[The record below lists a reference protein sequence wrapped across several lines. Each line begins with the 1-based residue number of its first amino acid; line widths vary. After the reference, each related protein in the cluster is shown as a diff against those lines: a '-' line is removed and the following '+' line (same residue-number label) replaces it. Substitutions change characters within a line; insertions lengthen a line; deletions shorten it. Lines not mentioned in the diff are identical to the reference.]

1 MYVAVLETKGFIVGG
16 DNEPSGVYRTKP
28 DGSLVHAG
36 WPNIRA
42 NGLAIAGSTLY
53 LAAGN
58 GAFVS
63 HDGGGRWRQMT
74 GWRIREVQ
82 DIAVD
87 PFDDRRLYLATAYGV
102 VFSADGGHVWQEGA
116 GITDPRET
124 FIQKI
129 VPDGATPGRV
139 LAAGEGGLF
148 ETNDGA
154 ATWSRLSAWPGA
166 PVRGLARSPVHA
178 GEWLAGTWLDGL
190 FRSVDGGN
198 QWRPVPHF
206 SGKTVWAVAFS
217 PHSRS
222 VMAAGGYETGCHISR
237 DGGANWSL
245 IGPPDISPH
254 ALTFSGEHHLWVG
267 TAGQGLY
274 LLDLETE
281 ENTLVGL
288 SGASIW
294 DILSEGGRHGD

>member
-42 NGLAIAGSTLY
+42 NGLANAGSSLY

-63 HDGGGRWRQMT
+63 NDAGERWRQMT
-74 GWRIREVQ
+74 GWRVSEVQ

-102 VFSADGGHVWQEGA
+102 VFSADGGQSWQEGA
-116 GITDPRET
+116 GITDPRDT
-124 FIQKI
+124 FLQKI

-148 ETNDGA
+148 ESNDGA
-154 ATWSRLSAWPGA
+154 ATWSRLPAWPRT
-166 PVRGLARSPVHA
+166 PVRSLARSPVHA
-178 GEWLAGTWLDGL
+178 HEWLAGTWRDGL
-190 FRSVDGGN
+190 YHSVDGGG
-198 QWRPVPHF
+198 QWRTVPHF
-206 SGKTVWAVAFS
+206 GGMTVWAVAFS
-217 PHSRS
+217 SHTRS
-222 VMAAGGYETGCHISR
+222 VLAVGGYKTGCHISR
-237 DGGANWSL
+237 DGGATWSL

-254 ALTFSGEHHLWVG
+254 ALTFSSEHHLWVG
-267 TAGQGLY
+267 AAGQGLY

-281 ENTLVGL
+281 EDTLVGL
-288 SGASIW
+288 SGAFIW
-294 DILSEGGRHGD
+294 DILAEEGRHSD